1 MGVNMA
7 KKITA
12 SRISS
17 GNQLFPAS
25 VILDK
30 NGVTVKFPGFFNSQS
45 NRLSYSDINGVT
57 VDTPLVGFSTIS
69 FMVKGDKITAHGF
82 TKSEAQTIKQV
93 IEKRGL

>member
-1 MGVNMA
+1 MA